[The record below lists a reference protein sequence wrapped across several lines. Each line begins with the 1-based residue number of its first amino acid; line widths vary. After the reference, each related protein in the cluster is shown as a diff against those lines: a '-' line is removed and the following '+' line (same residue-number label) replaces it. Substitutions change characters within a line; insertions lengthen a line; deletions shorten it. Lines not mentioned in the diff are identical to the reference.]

1 MPGESRPSLPDES
14 DAAEL
19 RVLLD
24 HVVDVVARIDTGV
37 VQWVSPSV
45 TDLLGYR
52 PEELRGRQ
60 MLELSHPDDHEVV
73 LASRARLAGTG
84 RSQHRVRFLHRDG
97 SWRWLEAKH
106 ASVPDRDGVVRSASV
121 VTWRDFTDEQV
132 VAERL
137 ARSEREYRLLAENA
151 SDGVVRADRDGVLQW
166 ISSSVESLA
175 GRPVAEMLGRP
186 FSELVHP
193 DDRSTVSAAQ
203 AALVSGEAARFEIRL
218 ATASGAHRW
227 ISVSARPIIEG
238 GDVVGQVAGWRD
250 VDDRITAQQALDADR
265 LRLRA
270 TVDSLLDPH
279 VLLEAVRDVAGTIVD
294 FVYGD
299 ANASA
304 CSYMQMTKDQLVGA
318 RLLDL
323 LPGQAGSG
331 MLKIYADAVESGV
344 PLELDDYSYP
354 HEILGSDRRYDI
366 RAVRVGDALSFT
378 WRDITDRYATTL
390 ALAASEE
397 KFRLIADNSSD
408 VVMRLRSS
416 GVVWVSPS
424 ITDAIGWTPEEWVET
439 LLETYIHPDDMEI
452 FEDGRAKIRA
462 GQRVVS
468 RFRLRAKDSSYHWVE
483 HHVSGYFDAD
493 GRRDGAVVSWRVV
506 DAEVAAEQSLT
517 VRARFDELTG
527 LINRQEALEQLT
539 GILSHPPRQGREL
552 AVAFCDLDN
561 FKTVN
566 DSLGH
571 AAGDDVLRVVGGR
584 VRASVRHDDLV
595 ARLGGD
601 EILVVLCG
609 VTDLAAAVNVA
620 EKIRSVAAQPVPTGD
635 GSVGVTL
642 SIGIT
647 LAHAGD
653 DIDTLIARA
662 DQAMYEAKR
671 TGRDRVIVFPDVS

>member
-1 MPGESRPSLPDES
+1 M
-14 DAAEL
+14 
-19 RVLLD
+19 
-24 HVVDVVARIDTGV
+24 
-37 VQWVSPSV
+37 
-45 TDLLGYR
+45 
-52 PEELRGRQ
+52 
-60 MLELSHPDDHEVV
+60 
-73 LASRARLAGTG
+73 
-84 RSQHRVRFLHRDG
+84 
-97 SWRWLEAKH
+97 
-106 ASVPDRDGVVRSASV
+106 
-121 VTWRDFTDEQV
+121 
-132 VAERL
+132 
-137 ARSEREYRLLAENA
+137 
-151 SDGVVRADRDGVLQW
+151 
-166 ISSSVESLA
+166 
-175 GRPVAEMLGRP
+175 
-186 FSELVHP
+186 
-193 DDRSTVSAAQ
+193 
-203 AALVSGEAARFEIRL
+203 
-218 ATASGAHRW
+218 
-227 ISVSARPIIEG
+227 
-238 GDVVGQVAGWRD
+238 
-250 VDDRITAQQALDADR
+250 
-265 LRLRA
+265 
-270 TVDSLLDPH
+270 
-279 VLLEAVRDVAGTIVD
+279 
-294 FVYGD
+294 
-299 ANASA
+299 
-304 CSYMQMTKDQLVGA
+304 
-318 RLLDL
+318 
-323 LPGQAGSG
+323 
-331 MLKIYADAVESGV
+331 
-344 PLELDDYSYP
+344 
-354 HEILGSDRRYDI
+354 
-366 RAVRVGDALSFT
+366 RVGDALSFT

-408 VVMRLRSS
+408 VVMRVRSS

-452 FEDGRAKIRA
+452 FEDGRAAIRA

-539 GILSHPPRQGREL
+539 GILSHPQRQGSEL